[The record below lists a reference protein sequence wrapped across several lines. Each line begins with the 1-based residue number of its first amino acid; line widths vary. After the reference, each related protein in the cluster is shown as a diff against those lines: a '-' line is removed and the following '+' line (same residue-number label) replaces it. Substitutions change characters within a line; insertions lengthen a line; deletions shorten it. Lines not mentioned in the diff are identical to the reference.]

1 MPARSMSVPQANS
14 RITSAWPARDT
25 DRTERTLRMMPTDS
39 SIGRVISVSSSS
51 GAAPGRSVRTV
62 SVG

>member
-1 MPARSMSVPQANS
+1 MSVPHANS

-25 DRTERTLRMMPTDS
+25 ERTDLTFRMMPTDS
-39 SIGRVISVSSSS
+39 SIGRVMSVSSSS

-62 SVG
+62 KVG